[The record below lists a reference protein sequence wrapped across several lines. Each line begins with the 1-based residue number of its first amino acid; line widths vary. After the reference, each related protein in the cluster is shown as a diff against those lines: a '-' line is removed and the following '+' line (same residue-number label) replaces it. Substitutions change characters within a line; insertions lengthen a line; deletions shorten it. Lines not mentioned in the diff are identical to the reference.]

1 MFSDTLSKASG
12 AGARPMS
19 AQVRRGPTCTK
30 NSASTYFAAVKLPKK
45 DKENRVEQ
53 RHSSEVRHETA
64 PKRQSQAS
72 YMKSQNGFEP
82 VQDTNLITFNLGR
95 VYK

>member
-30 NSASTYFAAVKLPKK
+30 NSASTYFAAVKFPKK
-45 DKENRVEQ
+45 EKENLVMQ
-53 RHSSEVRHETA
+53 RH
-64 PKRQSQAS
+64 
-72 YMKSQNGFEP
+72 
-82 VQDTNLITFNLGR
+82 
-95 VYK
+95 